1 MIELRKLT
9 IHDTQLLVNIGSVS
23 FFESHGS
30 SGPETEIKEYIE
42 STYSPKSVEKELKR
56 ENNIIHGLFYNGEI
70 AAYSK
75 IVYSQPTS
83 LLEYSNVT
91 HLERIYVLKKF
102 YDYKLGQ
109 ILLDY
114 NIQLSKNK
122 RETGIWLNVWQGN
135 ERAIRFYKRNGFVVI
150 GHRDYKLT
158 DRHSNPNFQMFLHY

>member
-9 IHDTQLLVNIGSVS
+9 IDDTGLLVNISSVS
-23 FFESHGS
+23 FVESHGS
-30 SGPETEIKEYIE
+30 SGPETEIIEYIK
-42 STYSPKSVEKELKR
+42 SKYSLNSVEKELKS
-56 ENNIIHGLFYNGEI
+56 EKNIIHGLFYNEEL

-75 IVYSQPTS
+75 IVCSQPTS
-83 LLEYSNVT
+83 LLNYSNIT

-114 NIQLSKNK
+114 NIQLSKSK
-122 RETGIWLNVWQGN
+122 RETGIWLNVWKEN
-135 ERAIRFYKRNGFVVI
+135 ERAIRFYIRNGFVVI

-158 DRHSNPNFQMFLHY
+158 ERHSNPNFQLFLQY